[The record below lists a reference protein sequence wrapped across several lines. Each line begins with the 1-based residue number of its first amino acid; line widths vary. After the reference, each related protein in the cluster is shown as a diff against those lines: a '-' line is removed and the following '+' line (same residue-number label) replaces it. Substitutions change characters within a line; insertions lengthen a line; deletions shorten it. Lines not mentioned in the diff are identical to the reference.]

1 MENNEKRGKL
11 SASFIM
17 GAVALAFLAIGY
29 QTALFVH
36 RATQL
41 HILAAKE
48 APDTVYVVERWVDTA
63 DAASPESGAEG
74 HHNGIV
80 RYEQRRDAPHSRP
93 VQRVREQAEPR
104 RYESFRFNPNTAT
117 VEELKRLG
125 FSQKQAE
132 AIDHYRGKGGRFR
145 RKEDFAKS
153 FVVAD
158 SVYRRLEAF
167 IDIPL
172 IDLNRADSAAFD
184 SLPGIGGYFAAK
196 MVSYREELGGYSY
209 PEQLMDL
216 WHFDREKFDA
226 LKDLI
231 TLTPPRPYPLWT
243 LPEEEL
249 KKHPYIRDAAHGV
262 VLFRENHPREQL
274 SVEGLGKAGVLP
286 SEDAVRLAKCL
297 IEQP

>member
-262 VLFRENHPREQL
+262 VLFREHHPREQL
-274 SVEGLGKAGVLP
+274 TVEGLEKAGVLP

>member
-48 APDTVYVVERWVDTA
+48 APDTVYVVERWVDTTA
-63 DAASPESGAEG
+63 SEDNAAGPRNNA
-74 HHNGIV
+74 V
-80 RYEQRRDAPHSRP
+80 RYIERRNAPHSRP

-117 VEELKRLG
+117 IEDLKRLG
-125 FSQKQAE
+125 FTQKQAE
-132 AIDHYRGKGGRFR
+132 AIDHYRQKGGRFR

-167 IDIPL
+167 IDIPK
-172 IDLNRADSAAFD
+172 IDLNQADSAAFD
-184 SLPGIGGYFAAK
+184 TLPGIGGYFAAK
-196 MVSYREELGGYSY
+196 MVSYREQLGGYSY

-216 WHFDREKFDA
+216 WHFDQEKYDG

-231 TLTPPRPYPLWT
+231 TLTPPEPYPLWT

-262 VLFRENHPREQL
+262 VLFREHHPREQL
-274 SVEGLGKAGVLP
+274 TVEGLEKAGVLP
-286 SEDAVRLAKCL
+286 AEDAGRLARCRL
-297 IEQP
+297 VQP

>member
-48 APDTVYVVERWVDTA
+48 APDTVYVVERWA
-63 DAASPESGAEG
+63 DATASEDNAAGPRNNA
-74 HHNGIV
+74 V
-80 RYEQRRDAPHSRP
+80 RYIERRNAPHSRP

-117 VEELKRLG
+117 IEDLKRLG
-125 FSQKQAE
+125 FTQKQAE
-132 AIDHYRGKGGRFR
+132 SIDHYRQKGGRFR

-158 SVYRRLEAF
+158 SVFHRLEAF
-167 IDIPL
+167 IDIPK

-184 SLPGIGGYFAAK
+184 TLPGIGGYFAAK
-196 MVSYREELGGYSY
+196 MVSYREQLGGYSY

-216 WHFDREKFDA
+216 WHFDQEKYDG

-231 TLTPPRPYPLWT
+231 TLTPPEPYPLWT

-262 VLFRENHPREQL
+262 VLFREHHPREQL
-274 SVEGLGKAGVLP
+274 TVEGLEKAGVLP
-286 SEDAVRLAKCL
+286 AEDAGRLAKCR
-297 IEQP
+297 IMQP

>member
-48 APDTVYVVERWVDTA
+48 APDTVYIIERVVDTP
-63 DAASPESGAEG
+63 DSDSQT
-74 HHNGIV
+74 V
-80 RYEQRRDAPHSRP
+80 RYEQRRDAPHSQP
-93 VQRVREQAEPR
+93 VRKVREQAQPR

-158 SVYRRLEAF
+158 SVYQRLEAF

-196 MVSYREELGGYSY
+196 IISYREELGGYSY

-226 LKDLI
+226 LKGLI

>member
-48 APDTVYVVERWVDTA
+48 APDTVYVVERWVDTTA
-63 DAASPESGAEG
+63 SEDNAAGPRNNA
-74 HHNGIV
+74 V
-80 RYEQRRDAPHSRP
+80 RYIERRNAPHSRP

-117 VEELKRLG
+117 IEDLKRLG

-132 AIDHYRGKGGRFR
+132 AIDHYRRKGGRFR

-158 SVYRRLEAF
+158 SVFRRLEAF
-167 IDIPL
+167 IDIPK
-172 IDLNRADSAAFD
+172 IDLNQADSAAFD
-184 SLPGIGGYFAAK
+184 TLPGIGGYFAAK
-196 MVSYREELGGYSY
+196 MVSYREQLGGYSY

-216 WHFDREKFDA
+216 WHFDQEKYDG

-231 TLTPPRPYPLWT
+231 TLTPPEPYPLWT

-262 VLFRENHPREQL
+262 VLFREHHPREQL
-274 SVEGLGKAGVLP
+274 TVEGLEKAGVLP
-286 SEDAVRLAKCL
+286 AEDAGRLARCRL
-297 IEQP
+297 VQP

>member
-48 APDTVYVVERWVDTA
+48 APDTVYIIERVVDTP
-63 DAASPESGAEG
+63 DSDSQT
-74 HHNGIV
+74 V
-80 RYEQRRDAPHSRP
+80 RYEQRRDAPHSQP
-93 VQRVREQAEPR
+93 VRKVREQAQPR

>member
-63 DAASPESGAEG
+63 DAASPESGAAG

-80 RYEQRRDAPHSRP
+80 RYEQRRNASHSRP

-158 SVYRRLEAF
+158 SVYQRLEAF

>member
-48 APDTVYVVERWVDTA
+48 APDTVYVVERWA
-63 DAASPESGAEG
+63 DATASEDNAAGPRNNA
-74 HHNGIV
+74 V
-80 RYEQRRDAPHSRP
+80 RYIERRNAPHSRP

-104 RYESFRFNPNTAT
+104 RYESFRFNPNTVT
-117 VEELKRLG
+117 IEDLKRLG
-125 FSQKQAE
+125 FTQKQAE
-132 AIDHYRGKGGRFR
+132 AIDHYRQKGGFR

-158 SVYRRLEAF
+158 SVFRRLEAF
-167 IDIPL
+167 IDIPQ

-184 SLPGIGGYFAAK
+184 TLPGIGGYFAAK
-196 MVSYREELGGYSY
+196 MVSYREQLGGYSY

-216 WHFDREKFDA
+216 WHFDQEKYDG

-231 TLTPPRPYPLWT
+231 TLTPPEPYPLWT

-262 VLFRENHPREQL
+262 VLFREHHSREQL
-274 SVEGLGKAGVLP
+274 TVEGLEKAGVLP
-286 SEDAVRLAKCL
+286 AEDAVRLAKCR
-297 IEQP
+297 IMQP

>member
-48 APDTVYVVERWVDTA
+48 APDTVYVVERWVDTTA
-63 DAASPESGAEG
+63 SEDNAAGPRNNA
-74 HHNGIV
+74 V
-80 RYEQRRDAPHSRP
+80 RYEQRRNASHSRP
-93 VQRVREQAEPR
+93 VQPR

-117 VEELKRLG
+117 IEDLKRLG
-125 FSQKQAE
+125 FTQKQAE
-132 AIDHYRGKGGRFR
+132 AIDHYRQKGGRFH

-158 SVYRRLEAF
+158 SVFRRLEAF
-167 IDIPL
+167 IDIPQ

-184 SLPGIGGYFAAK
+184 TLPGIGGYFAAK
-196 MVSYREELGGYSY
+196 MVSYREQLGGYSY

-216 WHFDREKFDA
+216 WHFDQEKYDG

-231 TLTPPRPYPLWT
+231 TLTPPEPYPLWT

-262 VLFRENHPREQL
+262 VLFREHHPREQL
-274 SVEGLGKAGVLP
+274 TVEGLEKAGVLP
-286 SEDAVRLAKCL
+286 AEDAGRLARCRL
-297 IEQP
+297 VQP

>member
-63 DAASPESGAEG
+63 DAASPESGAAG

-80 RYEQRRDAPHSRP
+80 RYEQRRNASHSRP

-117 VEELKRLG
+117 IEDLKRLG
-125 FSQKQAE
+125 FTQKQAE
-132 AIDHYRGKGGRFR
+132 AIDHYRQKGGRFR

-158 SVYRRLEAF
+158 SVFRRLEAF
-167 IDIPL
+167 IDIPQ

-184 SLPGIGGYFAAK
+184 TLPGIGGYVAAK
-196 MVSYREELGGYSY
+196 MVSYREQLGGYSY

-216 WHFDREKFDA
+216 WHFDQEKYDG

-231 TLTPPRPYPLWT
+231 TLTPPEPYPLWT

-262 VLFRENHPREQL
+262 VLFREHHPREQL
-274 SVEGLGKAGVLP
+274 TVEGLEKAGVLP
-286 SEDAVRLAKCL
+286 AEDAGRLAKCR
-297 IEQP
+297 IMQP

>member
-17 GAVALAFLAIGY
+17 G

-80 RYEQRRDAPHSRP
+80 RYEQRRNASHSRP

-209 PEQLMDL
+209 PEQMMDL

>member
-48 APDTVYVVERWVDTA
+48 APDTVYIIERVVDTP

-80 RYEQRRDAPHSRP
+80 RYEQRRNASHSRP

-196 MVSYREELGGYSY
+196 MVSYREELSGYSY

>member
-48 APDTVYVVERWVDTA
+48 APDTVYIIERVVDTP
-63 DAASPESGAEG
+63 DSDSQT
-74 HHNGIV
+74 V
-80 RYEQRRDAPHSRP
+80 RYEQRRDAPHSQP
-93 VQRVREQAEPR
+93 VRKVREQAQPR

-158 SVYRRLEAF
+158 SVYQRLEAF

-231 TLTPPRPYPLWT
+231 TLTPPLPYPLWT

>member
-48 APDTVYVVERWVDTA
+48 APDTVYVVERWA
-63 DAASPESGAEG
+63 DATASEDNAAVPRNIATRYAE
-74 HHNGIV
+74 
-80 RYEQRRDAPHSRP
+80 RRNAPHSRP
-93 VQRVREQAEPR
+93 VQRVRELAEPR

-117 VEELKRLG
+117 IEDLKRLG
-125 FSQKQAE
+125 FTQKQAE
-132 AIDHYRGKGGRFR
+132 SIDHYRQKGGRFR

-158 SVYRRLEAF
+158 SVFRRLEAF
-167 IDIPL
+167 IDIPQ

-184 SLPGIGGYFAAK
+184 TLPGIGGYFAAK
-196 MVSYREELGGYSY
+196 MVSYREQLGGYSY

-216 WHFDREKFDA
+216 WHFDQEKYDG

-231 TLTPPRPYPLWT
+231 TLTPPEPYPLWT

-262 VLFRENHPREQL
+262 VLFREHHPREQL
-274 SVEGLGKAGVLP
+274 TVEGLEKAGVLP
-286 SEDAVRLAKCL
+286 AEDAGRLARCRL
-297 IEQP
+297 VQP

>member
-48 APDTVYVVERWVDTA
+48 APDTVYVVERWA
-63 DAASPESGAEG
+63 DATASEDNAAGPRNNA
-74 HHNGIV
+74 V
-80 RYEQRRDAPHSRP
+80 RYIERRNAPHSRP

-117 VEELKRLG
+117 IEDLKRLG
-125 FSQKQAE
+125 FTQKQAE
-132 AIDHYRGKGGRFR
+132 SIDHYRQKGGRFR

-158 SVYRRLEAF
+158 SVFHRLEAF
-167 IDIPL
+167 IDIPK

-184 SLPGIGGYFAAK
+184 TLPGIGGYFAAK
-196 MVSYREELGGYSY
+196 MVSYREQLGGYSY

-216 WHFDREKFDA
+216 WHFDQEKYDG

-231 TLTPPRPYPLWT
+231 TLTPPEPYPLWT

-262 VLFRENHPREQL
+262 VLFREHHPREQL
-274 SVEGLGKAGVLP
+274 TVEGLEKAGVLP
-286 SEDAVRLAKCL
+286 AEDAGRLARCRL
-297 IEQP
+297 VQP

>member
-1 MENNEKRGKL
+1 MGNNEKRGKL

-48 APDTVYVVERWVDTA
+48 APDTVYVVERWA
-63 DAASPESGAEG
+63 DATASEDNAAGPRNNA
-74 HHNGIV
+74 V
-80 RYEQRRDAPHSRP
+80 RYIERRNAPHSRP

-117 VEELKRLG
+117 IEDLKRLG

-132 AIDHYRGKGGRFR
+132 SIDHYRRKGGRFR

-158 SVYRRLEAF
+158 SVFRRLEAF
-167 IDIPL
+167 IDIPK
-172 IDLNRADSAAFD
+172 IDLNQADSAAFD
-184 SLPGIGGYFAAK
+184 TLPGIGGYFAAK
-196 MVSYREELGGYSY
+196 MVSYREQLGGYSY

-216 WHFDREKFDA
+216 WHFDQEKYDG

-231 TLTPPRPYPLWT
+231 TLTPPEPYPLWT

-262 VLFRENHPREQL
+262 VLFREHHPREQL
-274 SVEGLGKAGVLP
+274 TVEGLEKAGVLP
-286 SEDAVRLAKCL
+286 AEDAGRLARCRL
-297 IEQP
+297 VQP

>member
-48 APDTVYVVERWVDTA
+48 APDTVYVVERWVDTTA
-63 DAASPESGAEG
+63 SEDNAAGPRNNA
-74 HHNGIV
+74 V
-80 RYEQRRDAPHSRP
+80 RYEQRRNASHSRP

-117 VEELKRLG
+117 IEDLKRLG
-125 FSQKQAE
+125 FTQKQAE
-132 AIDHYRGKGGRFR
+132 AIDHYRQKGGRFH

-158 SVYRRLEAF
+158 SVFRRLEAF
-167 IDIPL
+167 IDIPQ

-184 SLPGIGGYFAAK
+184 TLPGIGGYFAAK
-196 MVSYREELGGYSY
+196 MVSYREQLGGYSY

-216 WHFDREKFDA
+216 WHFDQEKYDG

-231 TLTPPRPYPLWT
+231 TLTPPEPYPLWT

-262 VLFRENHPREQL
+262 VLFREHHPREQL
-274 SVEGLGKAGVLP
+274 TVEGLEKAGVLP
-286 SEDAVRLAKCL
+286 AEDAGRLAKCR
-297 IEQP
+297 IMQP

>member
-48 APDTVYVVERWVDTA
+48 APDTVYVVERWVDTTA
-63 DAASPESGAEG
+63 SEDNAAGPRNNA
-74 HHNGIV
+74 V
-80 RYEQRRDAPHSRP
+80 RYIERRNAPHSRP

-117 VEELKRLG
+117 IEDLKRLG
-125 FSQKQAE
+125 FTQKQAE
-132 AIDHYRGKGGRFR
+132 AIDHYRQKGGRFR

-158 SVYRRLEAF
+158 SVFRRLEAF
-167 IDIPL
+167 IDIPQ

-184 SLPGIGGYFAAK
+184 TLPGIGGYFAAK
-196 MVSYREELGGYSY
+196 MVSYREQLGGYSY

-216 WHFDREKFDA
+216 WHFDQEKYDG

-231 TLTPPRPYPLWT
+231 TLTPPEPYPLWT

-262 VLFRENHPREQL
+262 VLFREHHPREQL
-274 SVEGLGKAGVLP
+274 TVEGLEKAGVLP
-286 SEDAVRLAKCL
+286 AEDAGRLARCRL
-297 IEQP
+297 VQP

>member
-48 APDTVYVVERWVDTA
+48 APDTVYIIERVVDTP
-63 DAASPESGAEG
+63 DSDSQT
-74 HHNGIV
+74 V
-80 RYEQRRDAPHSRP
+80 RYEQRRDAPHSQP
-93 VQRVREQAEPR
+93 VRKVREQAQPR

-158 SVYRRLEAF
+158 SVYQRLEAF

>member
-48 APDTVYVVERWVDTA
+48 APDTVYIIERVVDTP
-63 DAASPESGAEG
+63 DSDSQT
-74 HHNGIV
+74 V
-80 RYEQRRDAPHSRP
+80 RYEQRRDAPHSQP
-93 VQRVREQAEPR
+93 VRKVREQAQPR

-158 SVYRRLEAF
+158 SVYQRLEAF

-286 SEDAVRLAKCL
+286 AEDAGRLARCRL
-297 IEQP
+297 VQP

>member
-48 APDTVYVVERWVDTA
+48 APDTVYIIERVVDTP
-63 DAASPESGAEG
+63 DSDSQT
-74 HHNGIV
+74 V

>member
-48 APDTVYVVERWVDTA
+48 APDTVYIIERVVDTP
-63 DAASPESGAEG
+63 DSDPQT
-74 HHNGIV
+74 I
-80 RYEQRRDAPHSRP
+80 RYEQRRDAPHSQP
-93 VQRVREQAEPR
+93 VRKVREQAQPR

-158 SVYRRLEAF
+158 SVYQRLEAF

>member
-48 APDTVYVVERWVDTA
+48 APDTVYIIDRVFDTP
-63 DAASPESGAEG
+63 DAASSENRAADRHDGA
-74 HHNGIV
+74 V
-80 RYEQRRDAPHSRP
+80 RYIERRNAPHSRP

-117 VEELKRLG
+117 IEDLKRLG

-132 AIDHYRGKGGRFR
+132 SIDHYRRKGGRFR

-158 SVYRRLEAF
+158 SVFRRLEAF
-167 IDIPL
+167 IDIPK
-172 IDLNRADSAAFD
+172 IDLNQADSAAFD
-184 SLPGIGGYFAAK
+184 TLPGIGGYFAAK
-196 MVSYREELGGYSY
+196 MVSYREQLGGYSY

-216 WHFDREKFDA
+216 WHFDQEKYDG

-231 TLTPPRPYPLWT
+231 TLTPPEPYPLWT

-262 VLFRENHPREQL
+262 VLFREHHSREQL
-274 SVEGLGKAGVLP
+274 TVEGLEKAGVLP
-286 SEDAVRLAKCL
+286 AEDAGRLARCRL
-297 IEQP
+297 VQP

>member
-48 APDTVYVVERWVDTA
+48 APDTVYVVERWVDTTA
-63 DAASPESGAEG
+63 SEDNAAGPRNNA
-74 HHNGIV
+74 V
-80 RYEQRRDAPHSRP
+80 RYEQRRNASHSRP

-117 VEELKRLG
+117 IEDLKRLG
-125 FSQKQAE
+125 FTQKQAE
-132 AIDHYRGKGGRFR
+132 AIDHYRQKGGRFH

-158 SVYRRLEAF
+158 SVFRRLEAF
-167 IDIPL
+167 IDIPQ

-184 SLPGIGGYFAAK
+184 TLPGIGGYFAAK
-196 MVSYREELGGYSY
+196 MVSYREQLGGYSY

-216 WHFDREKFDA
+216 WHFDQEKYDG

-231 TLTPPRPYPLWT
+231 TLTPPEPYPLWT

-262 VLFRENHPREQL
+262 VLFREHHPRDQL
-274 SVEGLGKAGVLP
+274 TVEGLEKAGVLP
-286 SEDAVRLAKCL
+286 AEDAGRLAKCR
-297 IEQP
+297 IMQP

>member
-1 MENNEKRGKL
+1 MENNDKRGKL

-48 APDTVYVVERWVDTA
+48 APDTVYVVERWA
-63 DAASPESGAEG
+63 DATASEDNAAGPRNNA
-74 HHNGIV
+74 V
-80 RYEQRRDAPHSRP
+80 RYIERRNAPHSRP

-117 VEELKRLG
+117 IEDLKRLG

-132 AIDHYRGKGGRFR
+132 SIDHYRRKGGRFR

-158 SVYRRLEAF
+158 SVFRRLEAF
-167 IDIPL
+167 IDIPQ

-184 SLPGIGGYFAAK
+184 TLPGIGGYFAAK
-196 MVSYREELGGYSY
+196 MVSYREQLGGYSY

-216 WHFDREKFDA
+216 WHFDQEKYDG

-231 TLTPPRPYPLWT
+231 TLTPPEPYPLWT

-262 VLFRENHPREQL
+262 VLFREHHPREQL
-274 SVEGLGKAGVLP
+274 TVEGLEKAGVLP
-286 SEDAVRLAKCL
+286 TEDAGRLARCRL
-297 IEQP
+297 VQP